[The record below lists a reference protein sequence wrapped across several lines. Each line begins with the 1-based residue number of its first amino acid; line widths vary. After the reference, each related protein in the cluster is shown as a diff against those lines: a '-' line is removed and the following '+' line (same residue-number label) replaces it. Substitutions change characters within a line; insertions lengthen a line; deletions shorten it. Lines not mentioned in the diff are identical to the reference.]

1 MPRDHLSLQE
11 IERLAGRPR
20 KAIVA
25 QGPEGDMQ
33 EAWRHLDG
41 CELCQGLVQTH
52 EDVRRWVGEIGEAR
66 LGPSCPSEDEWWRV
80 AASLLPESRT
90 AELLEHSIQCDACR
104 LLFRQAVQDFAEEPT
119 EEDITELGA
128 LPSVQKERQRSL
140 AQKLSAAQSDR
151 GRPADDGT
159 HVGRWFRGLA
169 ERFAW
174 RPRRIEHI
182 WAYAAS
188 AVALLVG
195 GAWIIQKPREPS
207 IDQLIAS
214 AYAQQRPFELR
225 IRDAAYGPLRQ
236 ERAGERS
243 SFNEPTDLL
252 RAKYL
257 IKEKLTS
264 RPDDETLLAAS
275 GRIELLEGHYEE
287 AIRTFGR
294 LLDAKPDSPA
304 LLTDLATAYF
314 QRAEA
319 AGRAVD
325 YGQAIELLGQALAKR
340 PDDSLALF
348 NRAIALEKMYAYNEA
363 TRDWEHY
370 LRVDPSGDWAAE
382 ARRRLRELQDNMK
395 ARDKPAALLQTDPF
409 AATPLLRARATGR
422 PTFSVPWAVS
432 LDEEYLALAVREWL
446 PSLYALA
453 HSPDQRGWRR
463 EQSVWDAL
471 NATADVLRTH
481 HKDPWL
487 ADLLRDLPADSAPPN
502 ALGQFARGL
511 DVLAQ
516 ATKANESGDP
526 DAAQPLAESAARFF
540 RDAKSNA
547 GLLRAREEII
557 YSLSRAGRAQDCI
570 QAARQQLRVRK
581 LDSYVWLKAQAILW
595 HATCQGRTGNLD
607 LAQRLSERALELTKS
622 TGYTGQ
628 HLRSVL
634 FAAGFLH
641 STERNWQYT
650 RAGVQKF
657 WSDLHNPFDAY
668 ESYVELAILAEEA
681 DKRHLALH
689 LRREAIGMIE
699 RTPDRSFRA
708 VAHYFAAVAAMM
720 VEDLPEAQA
729 EFRIASELFA
739 ALPQSRTS
747 RLYKTES
754 EIHLAAVEVQQGKLD
769 SAATRLEQASLRLRD
784 VSDNQITFQYYQT
797 LGQLHFR
804 RRNLP
809 EAEQAL
815 QNALHIGESELRS
828 IQTDADRLAWEREA
842 APAYRTLVELYA
854 QKPDATTRA
863 LEVWEWYRGAAS
875 RGSVPRLS
883 GSDPDPASLDMET
896 RASLLVSVG
905 DTIPAFKHETVIS
918 FAFLPSGV
926 AAWAFDDR
934 GVNFAWLGASGEEL
948 AGRVRN
954 FVQLCSDPASDL
966 TKLRKQG
973 RNLYDLL
980 VAPFERHLEPSR
992 LLIVEPDSN
1001 LSDVPWPALV
1011 DPHGEYL
1018 GSRLAII
1025 VSPGLGYWLNLRS
1038 AATISPDD
1046 TALVV
1051 GMPALASAVASRFSP
1066 LPDADREARSIA
1078 SKFRHSRLLSGKE
1091 VTSRTIRQELP
1102 RSSVF
1107 HFAGHAVT
1115 GGIQSGLVL
1124 TSLHGQY
1131 TNADEAILLSANDLE
1146 NDADEATLLSANDLE
1161 KAVLERLQLVVLS
1174 ACATAETEKG
1184 FTEPGT
1190 LVRAFLRAGV
1200 PHVVASR
1207 WPVDSQTTEQMMAGF
1222 YSGLFAGLPAA
1233 QALQQA
1239 AGKLG
1244 RQPATSHPYYWAAF
1258 DSYGR

>member
-1 MPRDHLSLQE
+1 
-11 IERLAGRPR
+11 
-20 KAIVA
+20 
-25 QGPEGDMQ
+25 
-33 EAWRHLDG
+33 
-41 CELCQGLVQTH
+41 LV
-52 EDVRRWVGEIGEAR
+52 VV
-66 LGPSCPSEDEWWRV
+66 V
-80 AASLLPESRT
+80 
-90 AELLEHSIQCDACR
+90 
-104 LLFRQAVQDFAEEPT
+104 
-119 EEDITELGA
+119 
-128 LPSVQKERQRSL
+128 
-140 AQKLSAAQSDR
+140 
-151 GRPADDGT
+151 
-159 HVGRWFRGLA
+159 
-169 ERFAW
+169 
-174 RPRRIEHI
+174 
-182 WAYAAS
+182 
-188 AVALLVG
+188 
-195 GAWIIQKPREPS
+195 WIIQKPREPS
-207 IDQLIAS
+207 INQLIAR
-214 AYAQQRPFELR
+214 AYTQQRPFELR
-225 IRDAAYGPLRQ
+225 ISDAAYGPLRQ
-236 ERAGERS
+236 ERAGEHS
-243 SFNEPTDLL
+243 SFNQPTDLL

-257 IKEKLTS
+257 IKEALTS

-325 YGQAIELLGQALAKR
+325 YGQAIELLGRALARK

-382 ARRRLRELQDNMK
+382 ARRRLRELQDHMK
-395 ARDKPAALLQTDPF
+395 ARDKPAALLRTDPF
-409 AATPLLRARATGR
+409 AATPLLRARATSHA
-422 PTFSVPWAVS
+422 TFSVPWAVS

-446 PSLYALA
+446 PSLYASA
-453 HSPDQRGWRR
+453 HSPNQRGWQRD
-463 EQSVWDAL
+463 QSVWDAL

-487 ADLLRDLPADSAPPN
+487 ADLLRDLPGDSAPSN

-516 ATKANESGDP
+516 AVKANESGDP

-540 RDAKSNA
+540 RDANSNP
-547 GLLRAREEII
+547 GFLRAREEII
-557 YSLSRAGRAQDCI
+557 YSLSRAGREQDCI
-570 QAARQQLRVRK
+570 QAARQQLRVRR
-581 LDSYVWLKAQAILW
+581 LDSYVWLKAQATLW
-595 HATCQGRTGNLD
+595 HATCQERTGNLD

-628 HLRSVL
+628 HLRSIL
-634 FAAGFLH
+634 FASGFLH

-657 WSDLHNPFDAY
+657 WSDLYNPFHAY

-681 DKRHLALH
+681 DKWHLALH
-689 LRREAIGMIE
+689 LRREALGMIE

-708 VAHYFAAVAAMM
+708 VAHYRVAVAAMR

-729 EFRIASELFA
+729 EFRIASEQLA
-739 ALPQSRTS
+739 ALPQSRTA

-754 EIHLAAVEVQQGKLD
+754 DIHLAAVEVQQGKLD
-769 SAATRLEQASLRLRD
+769 SAAARLEQASLRLAD
-784 VSDNQITFQYYQT
+784 VSDNGNKLLYYQA

-804 RRNLP
+804 RRNLRQ
-809 EAEQAL
+809 AEQAL
-815 QNALHIGESELRS
+815 RNALRIGENELRS

-842 APAYRTLVELYA
+842 APAYRTLVDLYA
-854 QKPDATTRA
+854 QQPDATTRA
-863 LEVWEWYRGAAS
+863 LEVWEWYRGSAS
-875 RGSVPRLS
+875 RGSVPSLS
-883 GSDPDPASLDMET
+883 GSDPDPGNLDT
-896 RASLLVSVG
+896 GTSASLLVPVG

-934 GVNFAWLGASGEEL
+934 GVNFAWVGASGEEL
-948 AGRVRN
+948 ASRVRN
-954 FVQLCSDPASDL
+954 FVQLCRDPSSDL
-966 TKLRKQG
+966 TKLRQQG

-1011 DPHGEYL
+1011 DPRGEYL

-1038 AATISPDD
+1038 AATISPEE

-1066 LPDADREARSIA
+1066 LPDADREARRIA
-1078 SKFRHSRLLSGKE
+1078 SKFRHSRLLSGTE
-1091 VTSRTIRQELP
+1091 VTSQAIRQELP
-1102 RSSVF
+1102 HSSVF

-1124 TSLHGQY
+1124 TSLNRQY
-1131 TNADEAILLSANDLE
+1131 ANGDETTLLSAGQLE
-1146 NDADEATLLSANDLE
+1146 NDADEVTLLSADDLE
-1161 KAVLERLQLVVLS
+1161 KALLQRLQLVVLS

-1190 LVRAFLRAGV
+1190 LVRGFLRAGV

-1207 WPVDSQTTEQMMAGF
+1207 WPVDSQTTEQTMAGL

-1239 AGKLG
+1239 ADKL
-1244 RQPATSHPYYWAAF
+1244 RLQPATSHPYYWAAF